1 MFVNLFSPPLS
12 VGHWV
17 PVYGGAEAAA
27 SAAISGLLHWV
38 HSGGKSRDLGEIAP
52 PSPVLRDETFFFN

>member
-1 MFVNLFSPPLS
+1 M
-12 VGHWV
+12 
-17 PVYGGAEAAA
+17 YGGAEAAA

-52 PSPVLRDETFFFN
+52 PSPVLGDETFFFN